1 MPSADAGGAPRRG
14 ELVSRLRASWDSM
27 PRAGR
32 WLVFAAIAFGAYFAV
47 VEPVLNW
54 TADLGARADALQ
66 AGLDRQAARS
76 RSGAAGV
83 VAVGLSRFGAAATP
97 GRGERS
103 GELNARLEQIL
114 RERRV
119 ASLSIRARAPVPLG
133 RSAMD
138 DVIGEGEQVQR
149 LILDIDFESSPEVAA
164 AVLADLE
171 QAREVASV
179 GRISMRRLDRGG
191 QRSVQVSLSPE
202 AWVVAP
208 RGGGR

>member
-1 MPSADAGGAPRRG
+1 MPSPHAGGETAGG
-14 ELVSRLRASWDSM
+14 EPVNSLLQRWNSL

-32 WLVFAAIAFGAYFAV
+32 WLLAAAAAFAAYFAV
-47 VEPVLNW
+47 VEPVLNR
-54 TADLGARADALQ
+54 TGDLAARADAIQ
-66 AGLDRQAARS
+66 AGLDRQAQRS
-76 RSGAAGV
+76 QSGASGAI
-83 VAVGLSRFGAAATP
+83 ALGLSRFGSAAVP

-103 GELNARLEQIL
+103 GELNARLEEIL
-114 RERRV
+114 RQRKV
-119 ASLSIRARAPVPLG
+119 SSLSIRARAPVPLG

-179 GRISMRRLDRGG
+179 GRVSMRRLDRGG
-191 QRSVQVSLSPE
+191 QRAVQVSLSPE
-202 AWVVAP
+202 AWVIAP